1 MTDERREYLTA
12 TLARLKET
20 ESMLLDGLMAPASE
34 VERELGITQV
44 EILGEISRVGRLI
57 IEINEMLGADDE

>member
-1 MTDERREYLTA
+1 MTDERREYLIA

-20 ESMLLDGLMAPASE
+20 ESMLLDGLMAPEAE

-44 EILGEISRVGRLI
+44 EILGEISRIGRLI

>member
-20 ESMLLDGLMAPASE
+20 ESMLLEGLMAPEEE
-34 VERELGITQV
+34 VERELGITHV
-44 EILGEISRVGRLI
+44 DILGELSRVGRLI
-57 IEINEMLGADDE
+57 LEINELLGADDE